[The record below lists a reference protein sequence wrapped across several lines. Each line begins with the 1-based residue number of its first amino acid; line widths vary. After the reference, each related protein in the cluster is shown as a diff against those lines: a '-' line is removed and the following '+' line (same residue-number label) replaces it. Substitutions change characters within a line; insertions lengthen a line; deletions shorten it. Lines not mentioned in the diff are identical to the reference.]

1 MYTRAVTCIG
11 SAFCV
16 CVVTQYTDFALEPA
30 QIVAMPTPSQQAVP
44 GIAHEQVHSTKVMQS
59 GDMGSPRLADIP
71 LVVIDMQFVFGD
83 PSSKA
88 FVPGYASASASVQR
102 LLPVFEGRTIYTKF
116 VAPDQ
121 PQGAWLAY
129 YKEWP
134 FLLRPST
141 DPIWDITKEFSM
153 CNANVVSK
161 HTFSKWGPELAAATA
176 HTHELVL
183 VGVST
188 DCCVLSTA
196 LAAADAG
203 VHVCVVA
210 DACAGV
216 SHTSHQQALSIM
228 AQYAPMIHVSTVE
241 DIVLD
246 AA

>member
-1 MYTRAVTCIG
+1 MLVSKCHMCRSCHHVG
-11 SAFCV
+11 V
-16 CVVTQYTDFALEPA
+16 Q
-30 QIVAMPTPSQQAVP
+30 VP
-44 GIAHEQVHSTKVMQS
+44 HVQVLHS
-59 GDMGSPRLADIP
+59 GDLGSPRLADIP

-88 FVPGYASASASVQR
+88 FVPGYASASAAVQR

-121 PQGAWLAY
+121 PHGAWVAY
-129 YKEWP
+129 YKQWP
-134 FLLRPST
+134 FLLKPSA
-141 DPIWDITKEFSM
+141 DPIWDIAKEVST
-153 CNANVVSK
+153 CNAIVVSK
-161 HTFSKWGPELAAATA
+161 HTFSKWGPELAAVAL

-203 VHVCVVA
+203 VRVSVVA

-216 SHTSHQQALSIM
+216 SHSSHQQALSIM
-228 AQYAPMIHVSTVE
+228 ALYAPMIVVSTVE
-241 DIVLD
+241 DIISD
-246 AA
+246 AV

>member
-1 MYTRAVTCIG
+1 
-11 SAFCV
+11 
-16 CVVTQYTDFALEPA
+16 
-30 QIVAMPTPSQQAVP
+30 MP
-44 GIAHEQVHSTKVMQS
+44 HLQVLHS
-59 GDMGSPRLADIP
+59 GDSGSPRLVDIP

-88 FVPGYASASASVQR
+88 FVPGYASASAAVQR

-121 PQGAWLAY
+121 PHGAWIAY
-129 YKEWP
+129 YKQWP

-141 DPIWDITKEFSM
+141 DPIWDVTKELFTH
-153 CNANVVSK
+153 NANVVSK
-161 HTFSKWGPELAAATA
+161 HTFSKWGPELAAASL

-203 VHVCVVA
+203 VHVRVVA

-216 SHTSHQQALSIM
+216 SHSSHQQALSIM
-228 AQYAPMIHVSTVE
+228 AQYAPMIDISTVE
-241 DIVLD
+241 DIISD
-246 AA
+246 AV

>member
-1 MYTRAVTCIG
+1 M
-11 SAFCV
+11 
-16 CVVTQYTDFALEPA
+16 
-30 QIVAMPTPSQQAVP
+30 
-44 GIAHEQVHSTKVMQS
+44 QVLHS
-59 GDMGSPRLADIP
+59 GDLGSPRLADIP

-88 FVPGYASASASVQR
+88 FVPGYASASAAVRR
-102 LLPVFEGRTIYTKF
+102 LLPAFEGRTIYTKF
-116 VAPDQ
+116 IAPDQ
-121 PQGAWLAY
+121 SHGAWLAY

-134 FLLRPST
+134 FFLRPST
-141 DPIWDITKEFSM
+141 DPIWDITKEFSTH
-153 CNANVVSK
+153 NANVVSK
-161 HTFSKWGPELAAATA
+161 HTFSKWGPELAAATV

-216 SHTSHQQALSIM
+216 SHSSHQQALSVM
-228 AQYAPMIHVSTVE
+228 AQYAPMIDVSTVE
-241 DIVLD
+241 DIISD
-246 AA
+246 AV